1 MATHLEISLQRDID
15 RIRTKV
21 TEMGAL
27 AEVALHDCM
36 KAVAEYDR
44 QLAYA
49 VILRDQYIDEKEKEI
64 DRLCLEFLV
73 RQQPVAGPLRFA
85 YSTIRINLEL
95 ERVGDYAESI
105 ARSLLK
111 LREMPAT
118 FPREQFVELARCAT
132 AMLHDAVKAF
142 VAQDAELAR
151 KTIELEEG
159 IDLRRS
165 KLIKDIVLLFRENQ
179 LPFEALDPLTMMVRR
194 FERVA
199 DQAQN
204 ICTEVLYM
212 CTGENVKHPGSE
224 VFRVLFVDE
233 HDACLTKM
241 AESIANSLGQPK
253 FVFTSAGLDP
263 QPIAT
268 ETIAFLQRKGH
279 ETSYLVPRILHQVP
293 NLDHYHLIIAL
304 SPEVKKAFPR
314 RPRKGIYLD
323 WNVPDPSA
331 GKGTPT
337 EAADT
342 YERAYQA
349 IKESI
354 DDFVQAILKS

>member
-1 MATHLEISLQRDID
+1 MATYLETSLQRDID

-27 AEVALHDCM
+27 AEGALKDCM
-36 KAVAEYDR
+36 KAVAEQDR

-105 ARSLLK
+105 SRRLLK
-111 LREMPAT
+111 LAEVPAT
-118 FPREQFVELARCAT
+118 FPREQFVELAKHAT

-142 VAQDAELAR
+142 VEQDADLAR
-151 KTIELEEG
+151 KTIELEDG
-159 IDLRRS
+159 IDLRKS
-165 KLIKDIVLLFRENQ
+165 KLIKDLVLLFRENKI
-179 LPFEALDPLTMMVRR
+179 PFEALDPLTMMVRR

-199 DQAQN
+199 DQSRN

-212 CTGENVKHPGSE
+212 CTGEYAKHQGSE
-224 VFRVLFVDE
+224 AFRVLFVDE
-233 HDACLTKM
+233 HDACLSKM
-241 AESIANSLGQPK
+241 AEAIANSLGQAK

-263 QPIAT
+263 QPASA
-268 ETIAFLQRKGH
+268 ETIAFLKSKGH
-279 ETSYLVPRILHQVP
+279 DPSYLVPKALHQVP
-293 NLDHYHLIIAL
+293 NLEHYHLIIAL
-304 SPEVKKAFPR
+304 SPQVKKTFPR
-314 RPRKGIYLD
+314 RPRKGVYLD
-323 WNVPDPSA
+323 WAIDDPSTVQGSA
-331 GKGTPT
+331 S
-337 EAADT
+337 
-342 YERAYQA
+342 ERQAAYQRSYDA

-354 DDFVQAILKS
+354 NDFVQAILKN